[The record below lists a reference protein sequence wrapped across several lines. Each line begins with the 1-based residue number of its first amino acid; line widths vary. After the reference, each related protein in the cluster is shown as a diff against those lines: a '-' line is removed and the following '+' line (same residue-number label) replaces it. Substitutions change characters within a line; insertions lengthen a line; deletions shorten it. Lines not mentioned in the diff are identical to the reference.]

1 MAITISGPTITG
13 LNAGGLPANS
23 VGTSAL
29 ASGAVTQANL
39 GAGTILQTTYLN
51 STTRTTHAPGNTL
64 GEPSSSYR
72 CSITP
77 LYTNSII
84 KITYHVPWNMGGSWA
99 VNYLVK
105 FSAKRWIGGAG
116 ATDLSSVGVSNGSRW
131 LMSGYADRP
140 HNGYDVNDMNN
151 WGCVLYDA
159 PNTTSAVQYGFY
171 AGTEGGTMYY
181 GYSAYSGGGF
191 AWDANIV
198 ITCQEIKQ

>member
-1 MAITISGPTITG
+1 MPIVISGTTITG
-13 LNAGGLPANS
+13 LGSGGLPANS
-23 VGTSAL
+23 VGTTAL
-29 ASGAVTQANL
+29 ADGAVTRDRL

-64 GEPSSSYR
+64 SEVSSSYR

-77 LYTNSII
+77 LYANSII
-84 KITYHVPWNMGGSWA
+84 KITYHVPWNMGGGWA
-99 VNYLVK
+99 ANYIVK
-105 FSAKRWIGGAG
+105 VSAKRWIGGAG
-116 ATDLSSVGVSNGSRW
+116 ASDLSSVGVSNGSRW

-140 HNGYDVNDMNN
+140 HNGYDANDMNN
-151 WGCVLYDA
+151 WSWTTYDA

-181 GYSAYSGGGF
+181 GYSGYASGGF

>member
-1 MAITISGPTITG
+1 MAITISGTTITG

-23 VGTSAL
+23 VGTNAL
-29 ASGAVTQANL
+29 ASGAITRATL
-39 GAGTILQTTYLN
+39 GAGTILQTTFLN

-84 KITYHVPWNMGGSWA
+84 KITYHVPWNMGGGWA

-140 HNGYDVNDMNN
+140 HNGYDGNDMNN

-181 GYSAYSGGGF
+181 GYSAYASGGF